1 MQASE
6 GQTVVN
12 EPIYDSI
19 SYLILIVI
27 DNELKRWKRLLLLV
41 HADTRFSSPVKD
53 IKARSITVV
62 YRLINNDSFVLFVYR
77 QKVDHVRMDV

>member
-19 SYLILIVI
+19 SYLILIII
-27 DNELKRWKRLLLLV
+27 DNELKR
-41 HADTRFSSPVKD
+41 
-53 IKARSITVV
+53 
-62 YRLINNDSFVLFVYR
+62 
-77 QKVDHVRMDV
+77 